1 MNKFRKI
8 ILSIIVIVGF
18 VFIVDNQNVQ
28 AESNLEIKVKKS
40 VSVKLTEDIK
50 AVRLWKSYSD
60 ETKEMW
66 LHNAFCINC
75 GNASFR
81 PGYNL
86 RKDKF
91 GLVIE
96 GFCEK
101 CEGWIVRCCD

>member
-1 MNKFRKI
+1 MAEQLQKDGCDEYTIEKFIRQEKDADEF
-8 ILSIIVIVGF
+8 GK
-18 VFIVDNQNVQ
+18 N
-28 AESNLEIKVKKS
+28 EG
-40 VSVKLTEDIK
+40 TTDIE
-50 AVRLWKSYSD
+50 AVRFWKSYSD

-96 GFCEK
+96 GFCDK
-101 CEGWIVRCCD
+101 CEERIVRCCD

>member
-1 MNKFRKI
+1 MAEQLQKDGCDEYTIER
-8 ILSIIVIVGF
+8 
-18 VFIVDNQNVQ
+18 FIRQEKD
-28 AESNLEIKVKKS
+28 AEEFDKNEG
-40 VSVKLTEDIK
+40 TTDIE

-86 RKDKF
+86 RKNKF

-96 GFCEK
+96 GFCDK
-101 CEGWIVRCCD
+101 CEGRIVRCCD